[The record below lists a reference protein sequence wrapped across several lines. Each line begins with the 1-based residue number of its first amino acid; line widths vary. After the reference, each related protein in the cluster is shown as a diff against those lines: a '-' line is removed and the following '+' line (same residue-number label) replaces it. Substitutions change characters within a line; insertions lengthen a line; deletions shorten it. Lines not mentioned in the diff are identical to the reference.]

1 MQKNPTRGW
10 GGRGQARLVCASEMG
25 SPQSATGKKALRVC
39 TAQLEKSQ
47 AEGEYKRA
55 PSTMTHAKTSARVC
69 GLQARPIEEGG
80 GHNVPSFVAREG
92 RVDPLGDRARRGTLT
107 KPLAHGSDSGVRGG
121 TCPVCCCHAAASSR
135 ARGSAAYSSIDRRA
149 GSVRLDSSAQRNLQ
163 QCKQGD
169 AQRDAMDTERR
180 LELTNTS
187 LKPRPQ

>member
-1 MQKNPTRGW
+1 V
-10 GGRGQARLVCASEMG
+10 GGEGTGPLGLCKRDGQSAERNWKKSPAS
-25 SPQSATGKKALRVC
+25 PHSATGKKPSKRRIQEGSKHHDARKDERKSVRV
-39 TAQLEKSQ
+39 ASQ
-47 AEGEYKRA
+47 ADRG
-55 PSTMTHAKTSARVC
+55 
-69 GLQARPIEEGG
+69 GG
-80 GHNVPSFVAREG
+80 GHNVPSSVAREG
-92 RVDPLGDRARRGTLT
+92 RVDPLGDRVRRGTLT

-121 TCPVCCCHAAASSR
+121 TCLVCCCHTAASSQGFAR

-169 AQRDAMDTERR
+169 AQRDARDTERR